1 MLWGHKLQIAIG
13 LKYVNLAQRSVLN
26 LRNLFNSVLLQQ
38 FR

>member
-26 LRNLFNSVLLQQ
+26 LRIENSVLLQQ